1 MSHLRGAQF
10 LALVLALLLGAG
22 ATLIVEPG
30 VAQPKPPERSE
41 KPTLDELLD
50 RFPIGTKPVRTTD
63 QTSGRDE
70 EAIVEQPARTG
81 DDNVIW
87 ILLAGAGAMVL
98 LVALGA
104 TALQR
109 QRVRG
114 SETVSSLSTSSLAHF
129 HHALSRATERSP
141 GMVEF
146 PKYGKSRQPPADGAE
161 YEPEATDSGTTRR
174 TSRGTTAGANGP
186 PPLSERDYDGFGKR
200 VIGILE
206 AAEAAAAQIQAE
218 ADDEAAR
225 IRAEADDEAARIR
238 AESVDGAADIR
249 KAAEEEAQVY
259 LARAEQAASQVRSD
273 AAVSAEEILSTA
285 DADSASRR
293 EEAEA
298 EAQRILADAESQAL
312 AFHEAAAEKA
322 RQIQADTRER
332 EDMLRAQVQPLEENL
347 RRALE
352 AFRGMSAQLQ
362 ELLADLPGSMDE
374 SLVDTLNESAKGAE
388 ARVER

>member
-1 MSHLRGAQF
+1 MTQLRGAQL
-10 LALVLALLLGAG
+10 LALVFALLLGAG
-22 ATLIVEPG
+22 ATLVAEPG
-30 VAQPKPPERSE
+30 AAAPQPPERSE

-50 RFPIGTKPVRTTD
+50 RFPIGTEPVRTTGL
-63 QTSGRDE
+63 TSGTDE
-70 EAIVEQPARTG
+70 AAIVDQPGSTG
-81 DDNVIW
+81 GDNAIW
-87 ILLAGAGAMVL
+87 ILLAGAGAIVL
-98 LVALGA
+98 LVAFGA
-104 TALQR
+104 TAIQR

-129 HHALSRATERSP
+129 HRALSRATERSP
-141 GMVEF
+141 EMVEF
-146 PKYGKSRQPPADGAE
+146 PKYGRSRQPSAEGAE
-161 YEPEATDSGTTRR
+161 HRPEATDPGTTRR
-174 TSRGTTAGANGP
+174 TSRETNPGTNGP

-206 AAEAAAAQIQAE
+206 AAEAAAAQIRAE

-225 IRAEADDEAARIR
+225 IRGEADDEAARIR
-238 AESVDGAADIR
+238 AESVDASADIR
-249 KAAEEEAQVY
+249 KAAEDEAQVY
-259 LARAEQAASQVRSD
+259 LARAEQAASQVRGD

-298 EAQRILADAESQAL
+298 EAQRIVADAESQAL

-322 RQIQADTRER
+322 RLIQVATRER

-362 ELLADLPGSMDE
+362 ELLADLPGSTDE
-374 SLVDTLNESAKGAE
+374 SLVDALNESARAE
-388 ARVER
+388 VGVER